1 MQIPNEFSISSLSFK
16 YKDYT
21 HKFRIRLLRKLNN
34 FIQKEFKHL
43 KTLPPNELIT
53 NLNKFEKYI
62 DYRNCLSSCI
72 SVLANKNNL
81 YLGLP
86 ETISTY
92 YKKYKTYII
101 AEVGPNHNGSLD
113 MAISYIDEL
122 SKIGVNAVKFQLTNP
137 YKLFSNNSF
146 MAFCT
151 FSALGIIVAS
161 KVLFNGMAGIFSA
174 PMT

>member
-34 FIQKEFKHL
+34 FIQKQFKHL
-43 KTLPPNELIT
+43 KTLPSNQLIT
-53 NLNKFEKYI
+53 NLNEFEKYI

-92 YKKYKTYII
+92 YKKYKTYTITSSWI
-101 AEVGPNHNGSLD
+101 CPSFYEIKQP
-113 MAISYIDEL
+113 IK
-122 SKIGVNAVKFQLTNP
+122 KIVFI
-137 YKLFSNNSF
+137 NS
-146 MAFCT
+146 T
-151 FSALGIIVAS
+151 FIVY
-161 KVLFNGMAGIFSA
+161 
-174 PMT
+174 T